1 MSDAILNT
9 KVTDAIPD
17 EVYGF
22 RVKITQGPL
31 KNPETGL
38 TIPGR
43 HGVYATLTP
52 ATEALREK
60 LMRVKGSD
68 AILGMCEYN
77 PRIYEEAEDREQ
89 ADEFLASMA
98 LAQAMRHARL
108 VSGA

>member
-1 MSDAILNT
+1 MSQVVKT
-9 KVTDAIPD
+9 QVTDAIPD
-17 EVYGF
+17 EVFGF
-22 RVKITQGPL
+22 KVQITQGPL

-43 HGVYATLTP
+43 YGVYATLTP
-52 ATEALREK
+52 GTEALRQK
-60 LMRVKGSD
+60 LVRVKGAD

-98 LAQAMRHARL
+98 LAQALRHARL
-108 VSGA
+108 VDSAS